1 MAILEKTF
9 DFDENGLVLLNKHN
23 AKIATSSINY
33 NTKDRNYY
41 KDNGKSLLEYTVEE
55 LSTIIG
61 YISTVNH
68 TRSPK
73 ESVDALAEYIYQNKE
88 SFIKKL
94 ESGDISLI
102 ADLSAVKA
110 KRREKSLISKI
121 CAYLCEYEFGRF
133 DFVIID
139 SIVCDVLPYYLGC
152 YNININSFKKKGK
165 KVEKCLYSEI
175 YNMLLALKDALPEK
189 LSLYEIDQTLWYF
202 YSQDKVKREI
212 AKNM

>member
-1 MAILEKTF
+1 MTALEKTF
-9 DFDENGLVLLNKHN
+9 DFDENGLVLLNKKN
-23 AKIATSSINY
+23 AQIAIDSINY
-33 NTKDRNYY
+33 DTKDRKYY

-55 LSTIIG
+55 LSTLIM

-73 ESVDALAEYIYQNKE
+73 ESVEALAEYIYQNKE
-88 SFIKKL
+88 SFLKKL

-102 ADLSAVKA
+102 ADLSAVKT
-110 KRREKSLISKI
+110 RRHEKSLISKI
-121 CAYLCEYEFGRF
+121 CAYLCEYEFGEF
-133 DFVIID
+133 YFVIID
-139 SIVCDVLPYYLGC
+139 SIVCDVLPYYLSY
-152 YNININSFKKKGK
+152 YNIDINSFRKKGK
-165 KVEKCLYSEI
+165 KLENCLYSEV
-175 YNMLLALKDALPEK
+175 YNMLSALKDALPEK

>member
-1 MAILEKTF
+1 MVILEKTF
-9 DFDENGLVLLNKHN
+9 DFDENGLLLLNKHN
-23 AKIATSSINY
+23 AKIAIDSINY
-33 NTKDRNYY
+33 DTKDRNYY
-41 KDNGKSLLEYTVEE
+41 KDNGKSLSEYSLEE

-102 ADLSAVKA
+102 DDLSAVKA
-110 KRREKSLISKI
+110 RRHEKSLISKI
-121 CAYLCEYEFGRF
+121 CAYLCEYEFNEF
-133 DFVIID
+133 HFVIID
-139 SIVCDVLPYYLGC
+139 SIVCDVLPYYLGY
-152 YNININSFKKKGK
+152 YNIDINSFEKKNK
-165 KVEKCLYSEI
+165 KVENCSYSEV
-175 YNMLLALKDALPEK
+175 YGMLSALKEVLPEK